1 MPKLLKNQAMTTK
14 TKTGKN
20 PNWLKAEQVAE
31 RLSCSRS
38 LVYSLIGANALKT
51 IRIGR
56 NIFVT
61 SEEVDRFI
69 MDGGCTWE

>member
-1 MPKLLKNQAMTTK
+1 MKSKDQSK
-14 TKTGKN
+14 RN

>member
-1 MPKLLKNQAMTTK
+1 MKSKDQSK
-14 TKTGKN
+14 RN

-61 SEEVDRFI
+61 NEEVDRFI